1 MPPTA
6 TERLREHGISLPPPP
21 KPAGTYS
28 PVVIS
33 DRRAWVSGQIVTDA
47 GQVVS
52 PGQVDR
58 DVSVDVAKGL
68 ARRASLQA
76 VSALESALGSI
87 DRIRRIERAVVYVA
101 SSPGFYRQHEV
112 ANGATD
118 VLVEIWG
125 EDGRPARAA
134 VGVAALPLNAPVEV
148 ELVVRTF

>member
-1 MPPTA
+1 M
-6 TERLREHGISLPPPP
+6 
-21 KPAGTYS
+21 
-28 PVVIS
+28 VIS

>member
-1 MPPTA
+1 
-6 TERLREHGISLPPPP
+6 
-21 KPAGTYS
+21 
-28 PVVIS
+28 VVIS